1 MMIDRESSKF
11 TYAMDSN
18 NPSPVVKRVM
28 QSMKMARSGVLIPG
42 CLPKIN
48 KTTVNGIKPNKKLIA
63 DEMVALNAKISG
75 RT

>member
-1 MMIDRESSKF
+1 
-11 TYAMDSN
+11 
-18 NPSPVVKRVM
+18 M

-48 KTTVNGIKPNKKLIA
+48 RTTVKGINPKRKLIA
-63 DEMVALNAKISG
+63 DEIVALNAKISA